1 MRSRQQYRTD
11 IGVREKLITAALD
24 FAGKASRLD
33 GVQQIALIGSI
44 TTDKPDPKDVD
55 LLITVNL
62 DTVDLPALAILG
74 RQLKGSLQQINSG
87 ADIFLL
93 DTHGKYIGR
102 ICHYRECPSAT
113 RTSCRGLNC
122 SLPWQIPHLCDD
134 LHDLDLNTQPA
145 TISTPPA
152 VIYPNLI
159 INHPLPD
166 DLLSS
171 LGG

>member
-11 IGVREKLITAALD
+11 IGVRQKLITAALD
-24 FAGKASRLD
+24 FAGKASMLD

-44 TTDKPDPKDVD
+44 TTHKPDPKDVD
-55 LLITVNL
+55 LLVTVNL
-62 DTVDLPALAILG
+62 DTVDLPALAKLC

-113 RTSCRGLNC
+113 RT
-122 SLPWQIPHLCDD
+122 
-134 LHDLDLNTQPA
+134 
-145 TISTPPA
+145 
-152 VIYPNLI
+152 
-159 INHPLPD
+159 
-166 DLLSS
+166 
-171 LGG
+171 